1 MNVIVNKFL
10 LVEDKFMPEMHL
22 KQPGFTYS
30 TCGPFSKNKEGIE
43 KFVQTGNADY
53 IYKNDLDKACF
64 QHKLAYNEYKDKVLR
79 NKAFEIASNP
89 KYECYQRGS
98 ASIACT
104 IFDKKST
111 GNGVVSNHQLEN
123 ELHKRII
130 RKFQRRIVYSSFKDN
145 ILGVNLA
152 DMQLI
157 SKYNTNTEELGIYFV
172 LLIFL
177 ANMYGLLLQK
187 TKKAFLLLM
196 HFKVF

>member
-123 ELHKRII
+123 ELHKPII
-130 RKFQRRIVYSSFKDN
+130 RKFQRRIVYS
-145 ILGVNLA
+145 
-152 DMQLI
+152 
-157 SKYNTNTEELGIYFV
+157 YNTNTEELGIYFV